1 MSRAARAL
9 AAIAALSLVAAAC
22 SDDEDDAA
30 TTEATAESTTADTD
44 APETTT
50 AATTP
55 PETTPETT
63 EPTPETTEAEPETTE
78 APALGSVIDVLTE
91 AGQYTKLL
99 TYIEQAGMTE
109 ELSTRQVTLLAPT
122 DDAFT
127 AVEQGAAAGL
137 LQDAPTLIQTLQGH
151 VLAVPQDT
159 EAISLFR
166 NLLAINGASWAV
178 VAGDPLNIG
187 GANVVEP
194 DIEADNGVVQGIDL
208 VLLPA
213 GG

>member
-1 MSRAARAL
+1 MRHHRWFRL
-9 AAIAALSLVAAAC
+9 LTLLLPLVLVAAAC
-22 SDDEDDAA
+22 SDDDDAV
-30 TTEATAESTTADTD
+30 TTEATVEETTADTTV
-44 APETTT
+44 PESTVAET
-50 AATTP
+50 
-55 PETTPETT
+55 TTPETT
-63 EPTPETTEAEPETTE
+63 EAAPETTEAAPETTE

-99 TYIEQAGMTE
+99 AYIDQAGMTE

-127 AVEQGAAAGL
+127 AVETGAAAGL
-137 LQDAPTLIQTLQGH
+137 LQDAPTLLQTLQGH

-159 EAISLFR
+159 AAISLFR
-166 NLLAINGASWAV
+166 NVLAINGASWGV
-178 VAGDPLNIG
+178 VAGDPMTIG
-187 GANVVEP
+187 GATVVAP
-194 DIEADNGVVQGIDL
+194 DLAADNGIVHGIDL